1 MTTPRWNALALA
13 AGLTLVPVLAAC
25 GDDDDSTGDTVAVVE
40 GAPLSIADPWSRE
53 PAAGQMMTAAYGVI
67 ANTTDRELQ
76 IVGGTS
82 PSADRVETHETMMD
96 DEGTMS
102 MQQLEGGF
110 NIPPQGELVLEPG
123 GPHLMLIGIDPD
135 DYEGPIEI
143 TLLTDIQDTFTFEA
157 EVRSIDGG

>member
-1 MTTPRWNALALA
+1 MTTPRALALA
-13 AGLTLVPVLAAC
+13 AGLTLVPLLAAC
-25 GDDDDSTGDTVAVVE
+25 GDDDDSTEDTVAVVV
-40 GAPLSIADPWSRE
+40 GAPLSIIEPWSRQ
-53 PAAGQMMTAAYGVI
+53 PAAGQTMTAAYGVI
-67 ANTTDRELQ
+67 SNTSDRTLQ
-76 IVGGTS
+76 ILGGTS

-110 NIPPQGELVLEPG
+110 TVPPQGELVLEPG